1 MSHENSRLVI
11 DNECLKVT
19 YIDEPSFS
27 AVFVRV
33 KSPVQTTGI
42 RNLFRAPTSYTRV
55 KRMILPPWTGK
66 FRASRSDCDFLV
78 EGSMTNTLVPRAVV
92 RAECKHPPV
101 WIVNPF
107 DKNLKLRV
115 GQIISKVE
123 ELCDPCNVNQ
133 IASIDVN
140 IIEDG
145 PQSNS
150 SMQLPYF
157 PSNKSVLMSHKGLF
171 DR

>member
-1 MSHENSRLVI
+1 M
-11 DNECLKVT
+11 
-19 YIDEPSFS
+19 
-27 AVFVRV
+27 
-33 KSPVQTTGI
+33 QT
-42 RNLFRAPTSYTRV
+42 
-55 KRMILPPWTGK
+55 
-66 FRASRSDCDFLV
+66 
-78 EGSMTNTLVPRAVV
+78 
-92 RAECKHPPV
+92 PPV

-107 DKNLKLRV
+107 DKNLKLRA

-140 IIEDG
+140 IVEDG

-150 SMQLPYF
+150 SMQLLYF
-157 PSNKSVLMSHKGLF
+157 PSNKSVSMSHKGLF